1 MLKDL
6 FGQLKKKVIIAL
18 YISPKN
24 TLKNK
29 HNENINLIT
38 G

>member
-6 FGQLKKKVIIAL
+6 FDQLKRKKIIIAYTSL
-18 YISPKN
+18 KN

-29 HNENINLIT
+29 HNGNLKLNIS
-38 G
+38 